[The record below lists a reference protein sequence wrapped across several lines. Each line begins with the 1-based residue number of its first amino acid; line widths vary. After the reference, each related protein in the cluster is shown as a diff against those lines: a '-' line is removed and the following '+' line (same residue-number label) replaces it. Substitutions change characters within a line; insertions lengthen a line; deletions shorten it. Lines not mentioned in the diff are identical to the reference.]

1 MSKSSC
7 NKVEDPEEGTVVLLS
22 NLHYNDPNNS
32 NVSADYS
39 IDPNKSRL
47 SRDITVSCWKLK
59 NMLEQEW
66 RRIKEGEGLKQV
78 FVFHICSDAVG
89 ERSWISIRSRSSRM
103 RSNAN
108 PVEGGWI
115 DALVSGEATDDDL
128 LHHNVPCHIRVYNIT
143 IWENEIQFLGKTESD
158 CGDWERIQ
166 LPAKIG

>member
-22 NLHYNDPNNS
+22 NIHYNDPNNS

-47 SRDITVSCWKLK
+47 LRDITVSCWKLK

-66 RRIKEGEGLKQV
+66 RRIKEGEGLKQM

-103 RSNAN
+103 RSNAD
-108 PVEGGWI
+108 PVGGGWI
-115 DALVSGEATDDDL
+115 DALVSGEATGEDL
-128 LHHNVPCHIRVYNIT
+128 LHQKGPCHIRVYNIT
-143 IWENEIQFLGKTESD
+143 IWENQIQFLGKTESD